1 MIRKIKFSVRQIL
14 KMLLQNVVLPCV
26 YGFWNLLYGKKEREL
41 IIFADSHHDTLPYS
55 MQYIHDTLM
64 QKGYTVTDE
73 ICNFATMSQIKSALI
88 SIRFMKRYAQAKYV
102 FICDNFLPVVSCRK
116 NEKTTVIQL
125 WHACGLVKK
134 MGYDTQE
141 DIPVNY
147 KGAVYRNYDLVTVSA
162 PCCVEPMAKG
172 MRLPK
177 EVLQPLGVS
186 RTDVYFDER
195 WRENCKVAFYSRY
208 PQAQGKK
215 VVLWAP
221 TFRGNAEQPHQVGT
235 ETIELLEQQL
245 GDDYFVIRKVHPHI
259 DAKLHLSNCDIVT
272 EEIFPVTELLITD
285 YSSVMTEFLFF
296 DRPYVLFAPDLEVY
310 QQKRGFYVE
319 YESLSPYIVTDPD
332 KLYEVCKA
340 AFENADK
347 QWIMRQRAFHT
358 ANCDGRATERILN
371 SIGL

>member
-125 WHACGLVKK
+125 WHCCGLLKK
-134 MGYDTQE
+134 MGYDTTE
-141 DIPVNY
+141 DIPENY
-147 KGAVYRNYDLVTVSA
+147 KGEVYRNYDLMTVSSPA
-162 PCCVEPMAKG
+162 CVGPLTKA
-172 MRLPK
+172 MRLP
-177 EVLQPLGVS
+177 EGVLQPLGVS
-186 RTDVYFDER
+186 RTDVYFDNNWYNR
-195 WRENCKVAFYSRY
+195 CREEFYQRY

-221 TFRGNAEQPHQVGT
+221 TFRGNATDPYQVGT
-235 ETIELLEQQL
+235 EAVLRLEQQL
-245 GDDYFVIRKVHPHI
+245 GDGYFVIRKVHPHI
-259 DAKLHLSNCDIVT
+259 DAREHLSNCDIVT
-272 EEIFPVTELLITD
+272 ERLFPVADLLITD
-285 YSSVMTEFLFF
+285 YSTVMHEYLFF
-296 DRPYVLFAPDLEVY
+296 GKPYVLFVPDLEEY
-310 QQKRGFYVE
+310 QQNRGFYVE
-319 YESLSPYIVTDPD
+319 YETLSPYIVTDEAE
-332 KLYEVCKA
+332 LYTTVQKA
-340 AFENADK
+340 FQDENLE
-347 QWIMRQRAFHT
+347 WIAENRLFHT
-358 ANCDGRATERILN
+358 GSCDGRSTERILN
-371 SIGL
+371 RLGL